1 MDPDQ
6 LSLLLQA
13 RRVERITQDEVT
25 AWVDAHADAASSQ
38 LKRTTYLKLRRGN
51 EAAAEF
57 KRIID
62 SPYIEVES
70 PALAL
75 SLLVLVRALVLE
87 CLAACQNCTQVYQA
101 GEFRDYQDF
110 EQCDDR
116 LRSASGVFTPVPAPA
131 WYTAPAH
138 ILGGE
143 VLYQCQQCEAIWSLI
158 LPERAQRGS
167 WCRIG

>member
-1 MDPDQ
+1 MERRQVDPDQ

-38 LKRTTYLKLRRGN
+38 LKRTTYLKLRRG
-51 EAAAEF
+51 
-57 KRIID
+57 D
-62 SPYIEVES
+62 PQ
-70 PALAL
+70 PAF
-75 SLLVLVRALVLE
+75 LE

-131 WYTAPAH
+131 WYPAPAH

-143 VLYQCQQCEAIWSLI
+143 VLYQCQQCEAIWRLI